1 MRNSAL
7 SHAAALALV
16 GWYLMI
22 PPTQK
27 DLDDTCGAHS
37 PSGLTL
43 APVNT
48 LPETATTMDYASWL
62 LAKASGDQETRLE
75 TFSKRRCDTEA
86 TEIQPDAS
94 LSHWLQLSAF
104 ESVSQCQASLSS
116 LAAHRGGPTE
126 EERKTMVEAMTSVWG
141 KQASQMADAT
151 LKART
156 DQERSATCIAT
167 DDPRLT
173 D

>member
-1 MRNSAL
+1 MRNSSI
-7 SHAAALALV
+7 SHATALALV

-27 DLDDTCGAHS
+27 DLDDSCGAHR

-43 APVNT
+43 TPANT
-48 LPETATTMDYASWL
+48 PPQTATTMDYASWL
-62 LAKASGDQETRLE
+62 LAQASGDHETRLE

-94 LSHWLQLSAF
+94 LSHWPQLSAF
-104 ESVSQCQASLSS
+104 ESLSQCQAGLSS

-126 EERKTMVEAMTSVWG
+126 EQRKTVAEAMASVWG

-151 LKART
+151 LKARAE
-156 DQERSATCIAT
+156 QELSATCIAT

>member
-1 MRNSAL
+1 MRNSAI

-27 DLDDTCGAHS
+27 DLDDSCGAHS
-37 PSGLTL
+37 PSGRTL
-43 APVNT
+43 ARVNT
-48 LPETATTMDYASWL
+48 LPETATTMDYVSWV

-75 TFSKRRCDTEA
+75 MFSKRRCDTEA

-94 LSHWLQLSAF
+94 LSHWLQLSSF
-104 ESVSQCQASLSS
+104 ESLSQCQASLSS
-116 LAAHRGGPTE
+116 LAADRGGPTQE
-126 EERKTMVEAMTSVWG
+126 QRKTMAENMTSVWG
-141 KQASQMADAT
+141 KQASQIADAI

-156 DQERSATCIAT
+156 DQELSATCIAT

>member
-1 MRNSAL
+1 MNL
-7 SHAAALALV
+7 HHAAALTMV

-27 DLDDTCGAHS
+27 DLDNSCGAH
-37 PSGLTL
+37 
-43 APVNT
+43 
-48 LPETATTMDYASWL
+48 PETATTMDYASWL
-62 LAKASGDQETRLE
+62 LAKTTGDNETPLE

-86 TEIQPDAS
+86 TEIQSDAS
-94 LSHWLQLSAF
+94 LSYWLQLSAF
-104 ESVSQCQASLSS
+104 ESLSQCQAGLSS

-126 EERKTMVEAMTSVWG
+126 EERKTMAEAMTSVWG

-156 DQERSATCIAT
+156 DQELAATCIAT

>member
-1 MRNSAL
+1 MRHSAI
-7 SHAAALALV
+7 SHAAVLALV

-27 DLDDTCGAHS
+27 DLDESCGARS
-37 PSGLTL
+37 PSGRTL
-43 APVNT
+43 APVKT
-48 LPETATTMDYASWL
+48 LAETATTMDYVSWL
-62 LAKASGDQETRLE
+62 LAKVSGDQETRLE
-75 TFSKRRCDTEA
+75 TFSQRRCDTEA
-86 TEIQPDAS
+86 TEIQPDAA

-104 ESVSQCQASLSS
+104 ESLSQCQAGLSS
-116 LAAHRGGPTE
+116 LTAQQGGSTHE
-126 EERKTMVEAMTSVWG
+126 EHKTMAETMTSVWG

-151 LKART
+151 LKAKT
-156 DQERSATCIAT
+156 EQELSATCIAT